1 MVGGILEQAC
11 RRDARMSGPHIAI
24 GICTFRRPQVA
35 ATLASLQAQ
44 QIPEGMTLQII
55 VADNDDTPSAKSVV
69 MAVGGAMPVRY
80 LHAPARNI
88 SVARNAV
95 LDAAGAQWLAFAD
108 DDERLHPGWIAALWQ
123 QARAT
128 GAGVVLGDVR
138 AHYGATAPDW
148 MRRGAVHDTRPERDA
163 QGRLKGGYTC
173 NVLMNLA
180 DPGLA
185 GLRFDPA
192 RGQTGGEDTA
202 FFAAARDLGVV
213 FAHAP
218 DALAEEDVP
227 DSRATLGWLLRRR
240 MRMGQTHA
248 SLIGTGAGLLR
259 RLPLAAAALAKMA
272 ACGGMA
278 LAALP
283 DPLARNRAVMRGALH
298 LGTASGLL
306 GGRTLVQYGAPPAA
320 PAAAIA
326 KMQEPPK

>member
-1 MVGGILEQAC
+1 
-11 RRDARMSGPHIAI
+11 MSWPHIAV

-35 ATLASLQAQ
+35 ETLASLQVQ
-44 QIPEGMTLQII
+44 RLPEGMTLQII
-55 VADNDDTPSAKSVV
+55 VADNDDTPSAKAVV
-69 MAVGGAMPVRY
+69 MAVGGAVPVRY

-95 LDAAGAQWLAFAD
+95 LDAAGANWLAFVD
-108 DDERLHPGWIAALWQ
+108 DDERLDPGWIAALWQ
-123 QARAT
+123 EARTT

-138 AHYGATAPDW
+138 ARYGVTAPEW
-148 MRRGAVHDTRPERDA
+148 MRRGAVHDTRPERDM

-213 FAHAP
+213 FSHAP

-240 MRMGQTHA
+240 IRMGQTHA
-248 SLIGTGAGLLR
+248 SLIGAGAGLPQRLR
-259 RLPLAAAALAKMA
+259 FATVAVAKMA

-283 DPLARNRAVMRGALH
+283 DPLARNRALMRGALH
-298 LGTASGLL
+298 FGTASGLL
-306 GGRTLVQYGAPPAA
+306 GGRALVLYGA
-320 PAAAIA
+320 PAAAAAAEIA
-326 KMQEPPK
+326 TMREPPK